1 MTTYHTFAEIV
12 KSARLCKKS
21 VENNQ
26 KLKVNVRWGYYYA
39 KAILNPNK
47 DIKRIS
53 FDVAPKPHGDHIS
66 NQISKAEYLDCCKR
80 IVAFVEKNKVMPNFV
95 TWKSRNL
102 KIRERTYI
110 YNLAKI
116 LVWYV
121 DHKNTLP
128 AQNNIN
134 TKVWIKPKEYY
145 QQIYDY
151 FAKKTGKKFKTLDDL
166 LAYVRDNFTYEFYS
180 DDWRSNKEVMDDFA
194 GNCTDLMQWLAN
206 MAQAMGYDWKCIH
219 VECRVSGIGHV
230 WGKFRH
236 KTYTENT
243 WINRD
248 PSAVC
253 GNSVRS
259 MWCEDGYFLAEN
271 PSWWMENLNR

>member
-1 MTTYHTFAEIV
+1 MITFAEAV

-26 KLKVNVRWGYYYA
+26 TLKVNPKWGYYYA
-39 KAILNPNK
+39 QSILNPRKN
-47 DIKRIS
+47 IS
-53 FDVAPKPHGDHIS
+53 TIPFEIYPKSHGDSIS
-66 NQISKAEYLDCCKR
+66 NQIKKADYIDCAKR
-80 IVAFVEKNKVMPNFV
+80 IVAFTKKNHLMPNFV
-95 TWKSRNL
+95 KWNNK
-102 KIRERTYI
+102 KISAKDYTY
-110 YNLAKI
+110 NFAKI
-116 LVWYV
+116 LVYYA
-121 DHKNTLP
+121 DHQNTLP

-134 TKVWIKPKEYY
+134 TKVWIKPH
-145 QQIYDY
+145 DY

-219 VECRVSGIGHV
+219 VECRVSGTGHV

-271 PSWWMENLNR
+271 PSWWMANLNR

>member
-1 MTTYHTFAEIV
+1 MSVTFAEAV

-26 KLKVNVRWGYYYA
+26 TLKVNPKWGYYYA
-39 KAILNPNK
+39 QAILNPRKN
-47 DIKRIS
+47 IS
-53 FDVAPKPHGDHIS
+53 TIPFEIYPKAHGDSIS
-66 NQISKAEYLDCCKR
+66 NQIKKADYIDCAKR
-80 IVAFVEKNKVMPNFV
+80 IVAFTKKNKVMPNFV
-95 TWKSRNL
+95 KWNNK
-102 KIRERTYI
+102 KISAKDYTY
-110 YNLAKI
+110 NFAKI
-116 LVWYV
+116 IAWYA

-134 TKVWIKPKEYY
+134 TKVWIKPHEYY

-151 FAKKTGKKFKTLDDL
+151 FSKKTGKKFKTLDDL

-219 VECRVSGIGHV
+219 VECRVSGTGHV

-271 PSWWMENLNR
+271 PSWWMANLNR

>member
-1 MTTYHTFAEIV
+1 MSITFAEAV

-26 KLKVNVRWGYYYA
+26 TLKVNPKWGYYYA
-39 KAILNPNK
+39 QAILNPRKN
-47 DIKRIS
+47 ITSIS
-53 FDVAPKPHGDHIS
+53 FEKPPKSHGDSIS
-66 NQISKAEYLDCCKR
+66 NQIKKADYIDCAKR
-80 IVAFVEKNKVMPNFV
+80 IVAFTKKNKVMPNYV
-95 TWKSRNL
+95 KWNNK
-102 KIRERTYI
+102 KISAKDYTY
-110 YNLAKI
+110 NFAKI
-116 LVWYV
+116 LVYYA
-121 DHKNTLP
+121 DHQNTLP
-128 AQNNIN
+128 ATNNIN
-134 TKVWIKPKEYY
+134 TKVWIKPHEYY

-253 GNSVRS
+253 GNSIRS

-271 PSWWMENLNR
+271 PSWWMANLNR

>member
-1 MTTYHTFAEIV
+1 MTAHKYETIL
-12 KSARLCKKS
+12 KKARECKKN
-21 VENNQ
+21 VETNQ
-26 KLKVNVRWGYYYA
+26 KLGINSKWGYFFA
-39 KAILNPNK
+39 KAILNLNK
-47 DIKRIS
+47 TIKS
-53 FDVAPKPHGDHIS
+53 FDFNQAPKPHGDHIS
-66 NQISKAEYLDCCKR
+66 NQISKKDYLDCCKR
-80 IVAFVEKNKVMPNFV
+80 IVAFVEKNKKMPNFV
-95 TWKSRNL
+95 TWKSKNK
-102 KIRERTYI
+102 KIRTRTYI

-116 LVWYV
+116 LVWYA

-134 TKVWIKPKEYY
+134 TKIWVKPHEYY
-145 QQIYDY
+145 QQVYDY

>member
-1 MTTYHTFAEIV
+1 MSVTFAEAV

-26 KLKVNVRWGYYYA
+26 TLKVTPKWGYYYA
-39 KAILNPNK
+39 QAILNPRKN
-47 DIKRIS
+47 ITSIS
-53 FDVAPKPHGDHIS
+53 FEKPPKSHGDSIS
-66 NQISKAEYLDCCKR
+66 NQIKKADYIDCAKR
-80 IVAFVEKNKVMPNFV
+80 IVAFTKKNKVMPNFV
-95 TWKSRNL
+95 KWNNK
-102 KIRERTYI
+102 KISAKDYTY
-110 YNLAKI
+110 NFAKI
-116 LVWYV
+116 IVWYT
-121 DHKNTLP
+121 DHQNTLP

-134 TKVWIKPKEYY
+134 TKVWIKPHEYY

-271 PSWWMENLNR
+271 PSWWMANLNR

>member
-1 MTTYHTFAEIV
+1 MSNYTYQEILS
-12 KSARLCKKS
+12 KAKTCKQS

-26 KLKVNVRWGYYYA
+26 KLGVNPKWGYYFA
-39 KAILNPNK
+39 QAILHPK
-47 DIKRIS
+47 KTITKVKFS
-53 FDVAPKPHGDHIS
+53 EAPKPTGDHIS
-66 NQISKAEYLDCCKR
+66 NQISKSDYLVLCKR
-80 IVAFVEKNKVMPNFV
+80 LIKVVQTHERMANAM
-95 TWKSRNL
+95 TWKGKHFRC
-102 KIRERTYI
+102 RDYV
-110 YNLAKI
+110 YNFAKI
-116 LVWYV
+116 LVWY
-121 DHKNTLP
+121 DSHNTLP
-128 AQNNIN
+128 AVNNIN
-134 TKVWIKPKEYY
+134 TKIWVKPHEYY

-151 FAKKTGKKFKTLDDL
+151 FVKKTGIKFKTLDDL

-180 DDWRSNKEVMDDFA
+180 DDYRSNKEVMDDFA

-236 KTYTENT
+236 KTYTENA

-253 GNSVRS
+253 GNSIRN
-259 MWCEDGYFLAEN
+259 MWCEDGYLLAEN